1 MSVKRVV
8 WTAIAGLFAAAVLVQ
23 GFRHHF
29 RLSPTMPTMDCR
41 THEFIDDGCSML
53 GSCFKCEPRCPEPA
67 EPVLVAVRGCS

>member
-8 WTAIAGLFAAAVLVQ
+8 WTAIAGLLATAALVQ
-23 GFRHHF
+23 GLRHDF

-41 THEFIDDGCSML
+41 TRRLIDDGCSML
-53 GSCFKCEPRCPEPA
+53 GGCFKCEPRCPEAP